1 MNKVLASKLNNRIEV
16 WRNKQVESKTG
27 KEQKYTL
34 EKKIWAEI
42 RPTKGIVNQEEAETT
57 SNTVKF
63 KIRIRKTDIKT
74 SDYIIFKASKYEI
87 DYIIPCYK
95 DNSFLDVY
103 TSLKIG

>member
-74 SDYIIFKASKYEI
+74 SDYIIFK
-87 DYIIPCYK
+87 
-95 DNSFLDVY
+95 DVY
-103 TSLKIG
+103 TSKKLLSL